1 MRNVHR
7 TLAEPMTVSRDL
19 VRKGSSTRPAARLRG
34 CAAAIVGDTGT
45 VGPVSAPLCRSWWGH
60 FELTRPP
67 GRYSAIWRALCSPS
81 MIAECRHGTLH
92 RVSLEVGAEDFS

>member
-1 MRNVHR
+1 MLAVLGPPSGCGPSCR
-7 TLAEPMTVSRDL
+7 TIVYETGRS
-19 VRKGSSTRPAARLRG
+19 G